1 VTANLP
7 ATQRPDASAK
17 AATHLAEID
26 ALYDVHVAALREH
39 AVLVQAAVG
48 NDAHEL
54 AERAEPDPSRH

>member
-7 ATQRPDASAK
+7 ATQRPEASAK

-26 ALYDVHVAALREH
+26 AQYDAHVAALREH

-48 NDAHEL
+48 NDADEL
-54 AERAEPDPSRH
+54 AQRAEPDPSRL